1 MGLKVYEVCILS
13 DLRQLSVIEEEDILS
28 LRNDIKLTDVIQAE
42 VRSMPFHLL
51 NPDEFELLL
60 WDLFYSHCHDI
71 DILFDNARLMITGA
85 DQGRDVWFTHE
96 GKPSG
101 LIQCKREEKKYSRND
116 VLKEVIKF
124 LLYSELSPSLLPQPT
139 TFTYCL
145 ALSTDPKGEV
155 DDFFED
161 PLTWLKSNKLE
172 VESVIKKVVKSY
184 KSFKDIKLEDVKDSI
199 YSNIKSLSYQLIR
212 PHELNR
218 WLDIHQDVRKRFF
231 KLPQDNALL
240 NYGSDLIVSDLEQAS
255 LPLRNWQ
262 KSIENR
268 FIQRPELNKL
278 EQRLKTDESGCYLLT
293 GVAGSGKSS
302 LLSSLYERL
311 LDSQSKVLAIKADE
325 LSNDINDLEDLASFL
340 KCEGQGSLVTSLLA
354 LSKES
359 PLVLI
364 IDQLDAVSEVM
375 DQSSNRFRVLI
386 DLILGLKA
394 HFKERAT
401 FPIHIIASSRP
412 FEASFDTRFTQL
424 EAEEVCLN
432 PLPKEDVE
440 GFLKEINIDQTSIPA
455 AMYPTIQVP
464 FALSLYVNLVKAGDS
479 KIEITS
485 TNLLSRW
492 REKKLANDPL
502 KQQYDEF
509 LQRLAS
515 DMVREEVLRRPISA
529 YSLSYQSLLT
539 KLESVGILVRYG
551 DNIGFSHQAWL
562 DDFQAQSF
570 LANEGNFYDFVIAK
584 QHGLF
589 SRSTILRGL
598 EFLREHDKPLY
609 HQTMDKLLFEPSIRR
624 HIYHLL
630 IDVMTSTLTPDY
642 EDAERIYRIIEQD
655 DALASRVIS
664 KTSKKW
670 SLWRDYL
677 VDELPSVMQN
687 PTLLEEATSWLVQ
700 ETCYSES
707 DAVFL
712 INSYWDDK
720 KYHSSSFNVLSRAK
734 ASSNEAIQL
743 AKAIISTREIN
754 SYAISNYINDLI
766 KESKLSPALEL
777 LAAWL
782 YAEGDK
788 ILWERSL
795 SVEDYIPLHPSEF
808 IDVLFPWFI
817 KVLDK
822 SEVQKDISRTFR
834 RSAAYGGDFEA
845 ISENDGMVGVLL
857 QALVH
862 LATNNPSKF
871 ITIAKKYSCIEFDE
885 VQSLLAIAFASNPAA
900 LASNIATYL
909 CENEA
914 RLCIGHG
921 CFSDEENVMHWTNGH
936 LTMLLLE
943 ETSPHWSTLQAGLV
957 RDAIENYTLNPLNAY
972 HDAETRRQLRSIN
985 EQYRLSLLARLP
997 SQVLEPRRQRQVNE
1011 RDSFGKLKIGQRCKV
1026 GMASFI
1032 SSPMSSE
1039 QMKLATSENIINML
1053 NALSDPSLDRETRR
1067 HHWKYAELS
1076 QFSQAFR
1083 QFAAEEP
1090 EKAICMLRTNFT
1102 PDIHESVAADAIAQ
1116 LSSNEGIP
1124 TVDIKTLINLLI
1136 SKGFNGQ
1143 DWASGVARAYRE
1155 IARRDKGLT
1164 STDVTLLTKYLKA
1177 YIDIDS
1183 SCHDSLERSHD
1194 EGILFG
1200 YRGGLSYS
1208 STTSINLLDALYMG
1222 LLARTKPDYNQWVD
1236 TLLNYLQCSSSESTW
1251 QFVLT
1256 IHGEQLYWADKDKVN
1271 SLLKSLLLTTPTLFE
1286 HPILVHTLWKLVE
1299 RIDEPLLLKILNL
1312 WLSSESEACNQ
1323 AAAEL
1328 MAGLIISNRAS
1339 EPMVTLWETALNS
1352 ESLAVKKGGIYAAIS
1367 GWYYEGDVR
1376 ARSHKMLIC
1385 CARYDVNFIGSAFSS
1400 LFSFNKRLPQDAHT
1414 QDLLQ
1419 FLSEHPELVKTLDF
1433 RSLLEALG
1441 NINPRPRSLPAILLI
1456 VKAITEEKVKDA
1468 PRSYIPDVDKL
1479 IELTV
1484 TLQRSTTTIK
1494 TEAMSLY
1501 EMLLDAGSYQAER
1514 AAEEASRA

>member
-1 MGLKVYEVCILS
+1 MSNLDQPSI
-13 DLRQLSVIEEEDILS
+13 IEAEDVLS
-28 LRNDIKLTDVIQAE
+28 LRSEIALTDVIQAE

-60 WDLFYSHCHDI
+60 WDLFYSGCNDT
-71 DILFDNARLMITGA
+71 DLPFDNARLMITGA
-85 DQGRDVWFTHE
+85 DQGRDVWFTLK

-116 VLKEVIKF
+116 VLKEVVKF
-124 LLYSELSPSLLPQPT
+124 LLYSELNPSLLLQPK

-155 DDFFED
+155 DDFFES
-161 PLTWLKSNKLE
+161 PLAWFKSNKSE
-172 VESVIKKVVKSY
+172 VESVTKKVIKNY
-184 KSFKDIKLEDVKDSI
+184 QSFKYTKSEDVIDSI

-218 WLDIHQDVRKRFF
+218 WLDAHQSVRKRFF
-231 KLPQDNALL
+231 KLPQDNPLPFYDSNL
-240 NYGSDLIVSDLEQAS
+240 VVGDLEQAS

-262 KSIENR
+262 KTIESR
-268 FIQRPELNKL
+268 FIQRPELDNL

-311 LDSQSKVLAIKADE
+311 LESQSKVLAIKADE
-325 LSNDINDLEDLASFL
+325 LSNEINVLEDLASFL

-364 IDQLDAVSEVM
+364 VDQLDAVSEVM

-394 HFKERAT
+394 HFKERET

-440 GFLKEINIDQTSIPA
+440 VFLKEINIDQASIPA
-455 AMYPTIQVP
+455 SMYPTIQVP
-464 FALSLYVNLVKAGDS
+464 FALSLYVSLVKAGDS
-479 KIEITS
+479 KMEITS
-485 TNLLSRW
+485 KNLLSRW

-539 KLESVGILVRYG
+539 KLESVGILMRYG
-551 DNIGFSHQAWL
+551 DNVGFSHQAWL

-570 LANEGNFYDFVIAK
+570 LTNEGDFYDFVIAK

-609 HQTMDKLLFEPSIRR
+609 HQTMDQLLFEPSMRR

-642 EDAERIYRIIEQD
+642 EDAERIYRIIEED
-655 DALASRVIS
+655 DALASRVIL

-677 VDELPSVMQN
+677 VDELPSVMQK
-687 PTLLEEATSWLVQ
+687 PTLLDEAVSWLIQ
-700 ETCYSES
+700 ETCYGES
-707 DAVFL
+707 DAVSL

-720 KYHSSSFNVLSRAK
+720 NYHSSSFSVLSRAK

-754 SYAISNYINDLI
+754 RYTISHYINDLI
-766 KESKLSPALEL
+766 EDSKLSPALEL
-777 LAAWL
+777 LSTWL
-782 YAEGDK
+782 SAEGDK

-795 SVEDYIPLHPSEF
+795 SVEDYIPAHPSEF

-817 KVLDK
+817 KILDEG
-822 SEVQKDISRTFR
+822 EVQQEISRTFR

-845 ISENDGMVGVLL
+845 ISDNDGMVGILL

-862 LATNNPSKF
+862 LATNNPSEF
-871 ITIAKKYSCIEFDE
+871 IVVAKKYSCIDFDE

-900 LASNIATYL
+900 LASDIATYL
-909 CENEA
+909 GENEA
-914 RLCIGHG
+914 RLGIGHG
-921 CFSDEENVMHWTNGH
+921 WFSDEENVMHLANGH
-936 LTMLLLE
+936 LTMVLLE
-943 ETSPHWSTLQAGLV
+943 ETSPHWSALQARLV

-972 HDAETRRQLRSIN
+972 HDAETRRYIRSRN
-985 EQYRLSLLARLP
+985 ENYRLSLLARLP
-997 SQVLEPRRQRQVNE
+997 SKVLEPRRQRQVTE
-1011 RDSFGKLKIGQRCKV
+1011 RDSYGQLKIGQRCKI
-1026 GMASFI
+1026 GMASCI

-1039 QMKLATSENIINML
+1039 QMKSATPENIIKML
-1053 NALSDPSLDRETRR
+1053 NALSAPSAGSEVRR
-1067 HHWKYAELS
+1067 YHWRNAELS
-1076 QFSQAFR
+1076 QFSQAFS
-1083 QFAAEEP
+1083 QFATSEP
-1090 EKAICMLRTNFT
+1090 EKAICMLRTNF
-1102 PDIHESVAADAIAQ
+1102 DSDKHESVAAEAIAQ
-1116 LSSNEGIP
+1116 LSSNEGIS

-1136 SKGFNGQ
+1136 SKGFKGQ
-1143 DWASGVARAYRE
+1143 DWVSGVARAYKE

-1164 STDVTLLTKYLKA
+1164 STEITLLIEYLKTH
-1177 YIDIDS
+1177 IDS
-1183 SCHDSLERSHD
+1183 YSGCHDSFEQSRD

-1222 LLARTKPDYNQWVD
+1222 LLARKKPDYNQWVD

-1271 SLLKSLLLTTPTLFE
+1271 SLLKSLLLTIPTLFE
-1286 HPILVHTLWKLVE
+1286 HPILVHTLWRLVE
-1299 RIDEPLLLKILNL
+1299 RIDEPLLIKILNL
-1312 WLSSESEACNQ
+1312 WLSSESEACKQ

-1339 EPMVTLWETALNS
+1339 EPMATLWETALNS
-1352 ESLAVKKGGIYAAIS
+1352 ESLVVKKGGIYAAIS
-1367 GWYYEGDVR
+1367 GWYYRGDVR
-1376 ARSHKMLIC
+1376 TRSHKMLIC
-1385 CARYDVNFIGSAFSS
+1385 CARYDVNCIGSAFSS

-1414 QDLLQ
+1414 QDLLK

-1433 RSLLEALG
+1433 NRLLEALV
-1441 NINPRPRSLPAILLI
+1441 NINPRPRSLPAMLLI
-1456 VKAITEEKVKDA
+1456 VKVITEEKVRET
-1468 PRSYIPDVDKL
+1468 PRNYIRDVDKL

-1484 TLQRSTTTIK
+1484 TLQRSTKSIK

-1501 EMLLDAGSYQAER
+1501 EMLLDAGSYQAEQ
-1514 AAEEASRA
+1514 AAEAATRS

>member
-1 MGLKVYEVCILS
+1 MS

>member
-1 MGLKVYEVCILS
+1 MS

-172 VESVIKKVVKSY
+172 VESAIKKVVKSY

>member
-13 DLRQLSVIEEEDILS
+13 DLGQLSVIEEEDVLS
-28 LRNDIKLTDVIQAE
+28 LRNEIKLTDVIQAE

-60 WDLFYSHCHDI
+60 WDLFYSGCHDI

-124 LLYSELSPSLLPQPT
+124 LLYSELSPSLLPQPA

-161 PLTWLKSNKLE
+161 PLTWLKSNELA

-184 KSFKDIKLEDVKDSI
+184 QSFKDIKLEDVKDSI
-199 YSNIKSLSYQLIR
+199 YSYIKSLSYQLIR

-240 NYGSDLIVSDLEQAS
+240 NYDSDLVVSDLEQAS

-262 KSIENR
+262 KTIESR
-268 FIQRPELNKL
+268 FIQRPELDKL

-325 LSNDINDLEDLASFL
+325 LSNEINDLEDLASFL

-394 HFKERAT
+394 HFKERET

-440 GFLKEINIDQTSIPA
+440 VFLKEINIDQTSIPA

-464 FALSLYVNLVKAGDS
+464 FALSLYVSLVKTGDS

-485 TNLLSRW
+485 KNLLSRW

-570 LANEGNFYDFVIAK
+570 LANEGDFYDFVIAK

-630 IDVMTSTLTPDY
+630 IDVMASTLTPDY
-642 EDAERIYRIIEQD
+642 EDAERIYRIIEED
-655 DALASRVIS
+655 DALASRVIF

-687 PTLLEEATSWLVQ
+687 PILLEEATSWLVQ
-700 ETCYSES
+700 EFCHSES
-707 DAVFL
+707 DAVSL

-720 KYHSSSFNVLSRAK
+720 KYHSSSFSVLSRAK

-743 AKAIISTREIN
+743 AKAIISTREIDR
-754 SYAISNYINDLI
+754 YIISNYIKDLI
-766 KESKLSPALEL
+766 KDSKLSPALDL
-777 LAAWL
+777 LSAWL
-782 YAEGDK
+782 YAEGDN

-817 KVLDK
+817 KVLDE

-862 LATNNPSKF
+862 LATNDPFKF
-871 ITIAKKYSCIEFDE
+871 ITVAKKYSCIDFDE
-885 VQSLLAIAFASNPAA
+885 VQSLLAIAFASNPAT

-909 CENEA
+909 CEDKA

-921 CFSDEENVMHWTNGH
+921 CFSDEENVMRWVNGH
-936 LTMLLLE
+936 LTMVLLE
-943 ETSPHWSTLQAGLV
+943 EASPHWSTLQAELV
-957 RDAIENYTLNPLNAY
+957 RDAIESYILNPINAY
-972 HDAETRRQLRSIN
+972 SDAETRRQFRSIN

-997 SQVLEPRRQRQVNE
+997 SQVLEPRRRRQVTE
-1011 RDSFGKLKIGQRCKV
+1011 RDSYGQLKIGQRCKV
-1026 GMASFI
+1026 GMASCI
-1032 SSPMSSE
+1032 SSPMSFE

-1053 NALSDPSLDRETRR
+1053 NALTDPSVDRETRR
-1067 HHWKYAELS
+1067 YHWRDAELS
-1076 QFSQAFR
+1076 QFSQAFS
-1083 QFAAEEP
+1083 QFATEEP

-1102 PDIHESVAADAIAQ
+1102 PDIHGSVAADAIAQ
-1116 LSSNEGIP
+1116 LSSNE
-1124 TVDIKTLINLLI
+1124 DISTADLKTLISLLI
-1136 SKGFNGQ
+1136 SKGFKGQ
-1143 DWASGVARAYRE
+1143 DWASGVARSYKE

-1164 STDVTLLTKYLKA
+1164 STEITLLTEYLKTH
-1177 YIDIDS
+1177 IDIDS
-1183 SCHDSLERSHD
+1183 SCHNNFEGLRDA
-1194 EGILFG
+1194 GILFG
-1200 YRGGLSYS
+1200 YRGGFSYS
-1208 STTSINLLDALYMG
+1208 STTNINLLDALYMG
-1222 LLARTKPDYNQWVD
+1222 LLARKKPDHNQWAD
-1236 TLLNYLQCSSSESTW
+1236 ILLNYLHCSSSESTW
-1251 QFVLT
+1251 QFVLA
-1256 IHGEQLYWADKDKVN
+1256 IHGEQLYWANKDKVN
-1271 SLLKSLLLTTPTLFE
+1271 SLLKSLLLTIPTLFE
-1286 HPILVHTLWKLVE
+1286 RPILVHTLWKLVE
-1299 RIDEPLLLKILNL
+1299 RIDEPLLIEILNL
-1312 WLSSESEACNQ
+1312 WLESESEACKQ

-1441 NINPRPRSLPAILLI
+1441 SINPRPRSLPAILLI

>member
-1 MGLKVYEVCILS
+1 MGIKVYEVCILS
-13 DLRQLSVIEEEDILS
+13 DLDQLSIIEVEDVLS

-42 VRSMPFHLL
+42 VRSMPFHSL

-60 WDLFYSHCHDI
+60 WDLFYSRCHDI

-85 DQGRDVWFTHE
+85 DQGRDVWFTHK

-116 VLKEVIKF
+116 VLKEVVKF
-124 LLYSELSPSLLPQPT
+124 LLYSELNPSLLPQPK

-155 DDFFED
+155 DDFFES
-161 PLTWLKSNKLE
+161 PLAWFKNNKSG
-172 VESVIKKVVKSY
+172 VESVTKKVIKNY
-184 KSFKDIKLEDVKDSI
+184 QSFKDIKSEDVIDSI
-199 YSNIKSLSYQLIR
+199 YSNIKNLSYQLIR

-218 WLDIHQDVRKRFF
+218 WLDEHQNVRKRFF
-231 KLPQDNALL
+231 KLPQDNALPL
-240 NYGSDLIVSDLEQAS
+240 YDSNLVVGDLEQAS

-262 KSIENR
+262 KTIENR
-268 FIQRPELNKL
+268 FIQRPELDKL
-278 EQRLKTDESGCYLLT
+278 EQHLKTDESGCYLLT
-293 GVAGSGKSS
+293 GGAGSGKSS

-325 LSNDINDLEDLASFL
+325 LSNEINDLEDLASFL
-340 KCEGQGSLVTSLLA
+340 KCGGQGSLVTSLLA

-359 PLVLI
+359 HLVLI

-394 HFKERAT
+394 HFKERET

-424 EAEEVCLN
+424 EAEEICLN

-440 GFLKEINIDQTSIPA
+440 VFLAEINIDQASILSS
-455 AMYPTIQVP
+455 MYPTIQVP
-464 FALSLYVNLVKAGDS
+464 FALSLYVSLVKAGDN
-479 KIEITS
+479 KMEITS
-485 TNLLSRW
+485 KNLLSRW

-502 KQQYDEF
+502 KQQYDDF

-570 LANEGNFYDFVIAK
+570 LANEGDFYDFVIVK

-642 EDAERIYRIIEQD
+642 EDAERIYRIIEED
-655 DALASRVIS
+655 DALASRVIF

-687 PTLLEEATSWLVQ
+687 STLLEEATSWLVQ

-707 DAVFL
+707 DAVSL

-720 KYHSSSFNVLSRAK
+720 KYHSSSFSVLSRAK

-743 AKAIISTREIN
+743 AKAIISKRRIK
-754 SYAISNYINDLI
+754 SYTISNYINDLI
-766 KESKLSPALEL
+766 KDSKLSPALEL
-777 LAAWL
+777 LSAWL
-782 YAEGDK
+782 YTEGDK

-795 SVEDYIPLHPSEF
+795 SVEDYIPLHPSKF

-834 RSAAYGGDFEA
+834 RSAAYSGDFEA

-862 LATNNPSKF
+862 LATNNPSIF
-871 ITIAKKYSCIEFDE
+871 IAVAKKYSCIDFDE

-909 CENEA
+909 CKNEA

-921 CFSDEENVMHWTNGH
+921 CFSDEENVMHWANGH
-936 LTMLLLE
+936 LTMVLLE

-972 HDAETRRQLRSIN
+972 HDAETRRYIRSRN
-985 EQYRLSLLARLP
+985 ENYRLSLLARLP
-997 SQVLEPRRQRQVNE
+997 SQVLEPRRQRQVTE
-1011 RDSFGKLKIGQRCKV
+1011 RDSYGQLQIGQRCKV
-1026 GMASFI
+1026 GMASCI
-1032 SSPMSSE
+1032 SSPMSPE

-1053 NALSDPSLDRETRR
+1053 NALTDPSTDSETRR
-1067 HHWKYAELS
+1067 HRWKYAELS
-1076 QFSQAFR
+1076 QFSQAFS
-1083 QFAAEEP
+1083 QFASTEP
-1090 EKAICMLRTNFT
+1090 QKAICMLKKDLVPN
-1102 PDIHESVAADAIAQ
+1102 IHESIAGDAIAQ
-1116 LSSNEGIP
+1116 LSSNQSI
-1124 TVDIKTLINLLI
+1124 TTSDVKALINLLI
-1136 SKGFNGQ
+1136 ARGFKEKE
-1143 DWASGVARAYRE
+1143 WVSGVARAYRE

-1164 STDVTLLTKYLKA
+1164 SSEITLLTNYLSIH
-1177 YIDIDS
+1177 IDPESDYHES
-1183 SCHDSLERSHD
+1183 PEKSRD

-1200 YRGGLSYS
+1200 HRRGLSYS
-1208 STTSINLLDALYMG
+1208 STTSINILDAIYMG
-1222 LLARTKPDYNQWVD
+1222 LLARKKSDHNQWAD
-1236 TLLNYLQCSSSESTW
+1236 ILLNYLHTSSSESTW

-1256 IHGEQLYWADKDKVN
+1256 IQGEQLYWADKEKIN
-1271 SLLKSLLLTTPTLFE
+1271 NLFESLLISIPTLFE
-1286 HPILVHTLWKLVE
+1286 RPVLVHTLWKLVE
-1299 RIDEPLLLKILNL
+1299 RLDERLLIKILGL
-1312 WLSSESEACNQ
+1312 WLSTKSDACKQ

-1328 MAGLIISNRAS
+1328 ISGLIISNRAS
-1339 EPMVTLWETALNS
+1339 EPMVALWETALNS
-1352 ESLAVKKGGIYAAIS
+1352 GALAVKKGGIYAAIS
-1367 GWYYEGDVR
+1367 CWYYQGDVR
-1376 ARSHKMLIC
+1376 AKSHKMLIF
-1385 CARYDVNFIGSAFSS
+1385 CAQYNANLIGSAFSS

-1414 QDLLQ
+1414 QDLLK

-1433 RSLLEALG
+1433 SSLLEALV
-1441 NINPRPRSLPAILLI
+1441 NINPRPRALPTLLLI
-1456 VKAITEEKVKDA
+1456 VKTITEEKVKEA
-1468 PRSYIPDVDKL
+1468 PRGYIPDVDKL
-1479 IELTV
+1479 IELAV
-1484 TLQRSTTTIK
+1484 TLQRSTKPIK

-1501 EMLLDAGSYQAER
+1501 EILLDAGSYQAEQ
-1514 AAEEASRA
+1514 AAEAAARS

>member
-1 MGLKVYEVCILS
+1 MYEVCILS
-13 DLRQLSVIEEEDILS
+13 DLDQLNIIEVEDVLS

-60 WDLFYSHCHDI
+60 WDLFYSSCQDI

-124 LLYSELSPSLLPQPT
+124 LLHSELTPSLLPQPT

-155 DDFFED
+155 DDFFET

-172 VESVIKKVVKSY
+172 VESVTKKVIKKY
-184 KSFKDIKLEDVKDSI
+184 QSFKDIKSEDVIDSI
-199 YSNIKSLSYQLIR
+199 YSNIKNLSYQLIR

-218 WLDIHQDVRKRFF
+218 WLDVHQNVRKRFF

-240 NYGSDLIVSDLEQAS
+240 NYDSDLVVSDLEQAS

-262 KSIENR
+262 KTIESR
-268 FIQRPELNKL
+268 FIQRPELDKL

-311 LDSQSKVLAIKADE
+311 LDSPSKVLAIKADE
-325 LSNDINDLEDLASFL
+325 LSNEINDLEDLASFL

-359 PLVLI
+359 PLVLM

-394 HFKERAT
+394 HFKERET
-401 FPIHIIASSRP
+401 FPIHIITSSRP

-440 GFLKEINIDQTSIPA
+440 VFLKEINIDQASIPA
-455 AMYPTIQVP
+455 SMYPTIQVP
-464 FALSLYVNLVKAGDS
+464 FALSLYVSLVKAGDN

-485 TNLLSRW
+485 KNLLSRW

-502 KQQYDEF
+502 KQQCDEF

-570 LANEGNFYDFVIAK
+570 LTNEGDFYDFVIAK

-609 HQTMDKLLFEPSIRR
+609 HQTMDKLLFEPTIRR

-642 EDAERIYRIIEQD
+642 EDAERIYRIIEED
-655 DALASRVIS
+655 DALASRVIL
-664 KTSKKW
+664 KTVKRW
-670 SLWRDYL
+670 SLWRYYL
-677 VDELPSVMQN
+677 VDELPSVMQK
-687 PTLLEEATSWLVQ
+687 PTLLDEAASWLVQ
-700 ETCYSES
+700 ETCYGES
-707 DAVFL
+707 NAVSL
-712 INSYWDDK
+712 INSYWDDQ
-720 KYHSSSFNVLSRAK
+720 KYHSSSFSVLSRAK

-743 AKAIISTREIN
+743 AKAIISTREIDRPT
-754 SYAISNYINDLI
+754 ISNYINDLI
-766 KESKLSPALEL
+766 KISKLSPALDL
-777 LAAWL
+777 LSVWL
-782 YAEGDK
+782 SAEGDD

-795 SVEDYIPLHPSEF
+795 SVEDYISDHPSEF

-817 KVLDK
+817 KILNEG
-822 SEVQKDISRTFR
+822 EVQQEISRTFR
-834 RSAAYGGDFEA
+834 RSAVYGGDFEA
-845 ISENDGMVGVLL
+845 ISDNDGMVGVLL

-862 LATNNPSKF
+862 LATNNPSEF
-871 ITIAKKYSCIEFDE
+871 IVVTKKYSYIDFDE

-909 CENEA
+909 CEDEA

-921 CFSDEENVMHWTNGH
+921 CFNGEENMIHFAEGH
-936 LTMLLLE
+936 LTMMLLE
-943 ETSPHWSTLQAGLV
+943 ESSHHWAIPQAEPV
-957 RDAIENYTLNPLNAY
+957 RDAIERYTLNPLSAY
-972 HDAETRRQLRSIN
+972 TDAETRRYVRSKN

-997 SQVLEPRRQRQVNE
+997 SRLLEPRRQRQVIE
-1011 RDSFGKLKIGQRCKV
+1011 RDNYGQLKIGQRCKV

-1032 SSPMSSE
+1032 SSPMSFE
-1039 QMKLATSENIINML
+1039 QMKSATPENIIKML
-1053 NALSDPSLDRETRR
+1053 NALSDPSMGSEVRR
-1067 HHWKYAELS
+1067 HHWKNAELS
-1076 QFSQAFR
+1076 QFSQAFS
-1083 QFAAEEP
+1083 QFATAEP
-1090 EKAICMLRTNFT
+1090 EKAMCMLRTNFA

-1116 LSSNEGIP
+1116 LSSNEGIS

-1136 SKGFNGQ
+1136 SKGFKGQ
-1143 DWASGVARAYRE
+1143 GWASGIARAYKE

-1164 STDVTLLTKYLKA
+1164 STEITLLTEYLNTH
-1177 YIDIDS
+1177 IDTNS
-1183 SCHDSLERSHD
+1183 SCHDSLEQSRD

-1208 STTSINLLDALYMG
+1208 STASINLLDALYIG
-1222 LLARTKPDYNQWVD
+1222 LLARKKPDYNQWVD
-1236 TLLNYLQCSSSESTW
+1236 TLLNYLQYSSSESTW

-1256 IHGEQLYWADKDKVN
+1256 IHGEQLYWANKDKVN
-1271 SLLKSLLLTTPTLFE
+1271 SLLKSLLLTIPTLFE
-1286 HPILVHTLWKLVE
+1286 RPILVHTLWKLVE
-1299 RIDEPLLLKILNL
+1299 RIDEPLLIKILNL
-1312 WLSSESEACNQ
+1312 WLESESEACKQ

-1376 ARSHKMLIC
+1376 ARSHKVLIC